1 MTQAGF
7 ERMDGL
13 VSFEAMKQL
22 QMAVAS
28 MTQALIADG
37 FAQEDVA
44 AYLHQNVDWVVGDV
58 LDDMA

>member
-1 MTQAGF
+1 MTRETF

-28 MTQALIADG
+28 MTRTLIAEG
-37 FAQEDVA
+37 FPQEDLA
-44 AYLHQNVDWVVGDV
+44 EYLHQNVDWVVGDV